1 MSTNEALLTNCRA
14 IQLVDDLDPDA
25 AHALFRQNYR
35 AHPSLMT
42 SVNYAAFL
50 MDEHNLCLPMHCLTL
65 QFALRRCKAKHLL
78 MKSAKHPH
86 DAEVSYHLFALL
98 GAFYMDTPHLR
109 RAKRYFEQAH
119 RRNAQSAEVVAALA
133 WLSLE
138 QHQPDDAK
146 RYLLMLPELLHWTDD
161 ISANI
166 ETMQCECP
174 FPHFPYY
181 ELLVV
186 AYAETGERGR
196 ACELLNALYTA
207 TQHDEEWQTSPSDLL
222 LLSLY
227 LCHSDFIPALMDD
240 AEKLAEIVSSSQ
252 GKVDYCFGELK
263 HAAKAN
269 PSIGV
274 YWQRLKAETS
284 LVGRV
289 RNRLCPGTWNMAKL
303 LRPRVRF
310 SGGECHYLG
319 CPVHHNGETSQLE

>member
-1 MSTNEALLTNCRA
+1 MPTNEAQLTNRRA
-14 IQLVDDLDPDA
+14 IQLVDDLETAA

-50 MDEHNLCLPMHCLTL
+50 MDEHNLPLPTHGPTL
-65 QFALRRCKAKHLL
+65 QFALRRCKAKRLL
-78 MKSAKHPH
+78 LKAAKRPH
-86 DAEVSYHLFALL
+86 DDAVSYHLFSLL
-98 GAFYMDTPHLR
+98 GTFYMDTPHLR
-109 RAKRYFEQAH
+109 RAKRYFEQAYQ
-119 RRNAQSAEVVAALA
+119 RNAQSAEAVAALA

-138 QHQPDDAK
+138 QHQPEDAK
-146 RYLLMLPELLHWTDD
+146 RYLLMLPELLHLTND
-161 ISANI
+161 ISTNA

-186 AYAETGERGR
+186 AYAETGERAR
-196 ACELLNALYTA
+196 ACEQLEALYTA
-207 TQHDEEWQTSPSDLL
+207 TQHGEEWQTSPSNLL

-227 LCHSDFIPALMDD
+227 LRHYDFVPALLDD
-240 AEKLAEIVSSSQ
+240 AEKLTEIVSSSQ
-252 GKVDYCFGELK
+252 GKVDYCCGELK
-263 HAAKAN
+263 RAAKEN

-274 YWQRLKAETS
+274 YGQRLKAETS
-284 LVGRV
+284 LMGRL
-289 RNRLCPGTWNMAKL
+289 RNRLCPQTWNMAKL

-319 CPVHHNGETSQLE
+319 CPVHHNAETSQL

>member
-65 QFALRRCKAKHLL
+65 QFALRRCKARHLL

-119 RRNAQSAEVVAALA
+119 QRNAQSAEVVAALA

-186 AYAETGERGR
+186 AYAETGERRR

-274 YWQRLKAETS
+274 Y
-284 LVGRV
+284 
-289 RNRLCPGTWNMAKL
+289 
-303 LRPRVRF
+303 
-310 SGGECHYLG
+310 
-319 CPVHHNGETSQLE
+319 